1 MNVTRVTG
9 ITPQGSSNES
19 YNVKRVIR
27 SKKVAP
33 VVSLNVSMQRFLGSS
48 AILEND
54 ANNNLGE
61 CSICIPTNYF
71 DPQSV
76 DIACLMTE
84 GIDFKEFNDTPASMS
99 YYLANADW
107 SVGCPILE
115 GVKKYQQA
123 LAGDVTSF
131 DDEGTLASTNPGR
144 VATRMVYA
152 GSRFCKI
159 VKNEDGNLIGDCECC
174 MKSWA
179 TDAQAY

>member
-1 MNVTRVTG
+1 LVGVILFRLGCILNWWMNVTRVPG

-19 YNVKRVIR
+19 YNVNRVKG

-48 AILEND
+48 LPAILEND

-84 GIDFKEFNDTPASMS
+84 GIGFKEFNDTPASMPTT
-99 YYLANADW
+99 W
-107 SVGCPILE
+107 
-115 GVKKYQQA
+115 Q
-123 LAGDVTSF
+123 
-131 DDEGTLASTNPGR
+131 
-144 VATRMVYA
+144 M
-152 GSRFCKI
+152 
-159 VKNEDGNLIGDCECC
+159 LIGQ
-174 MKSWA
+174 WA
-179 TDAQAY
+179 VHYWKVSRNTSRPWLVMSHHLMTKVL

>member
-1 MNVTRVTG
+1 
-9 ITPQGSSNES
+9 
-19 YNVKRVIR
+19 
-27 SKKVAP
+27 
-33 VVSLNVSMQRFLGSS
+33 
-48 AILEND
+48 
-54 ANNNLGE
+54 
-61 CSICIPTNYF
+61 
-71 DPQSV
+71 
-76 DIACLMTE
+76 MTE
-84 GIDFKEFNDTPASMS
+84 GIAFKEFNDTPASML

-107 SVGCPILE
+107 SVGCPLLE

-174 MKSWA
+174 MKKLGYGCPGLLAVRNHHGLLKKSLEKLTMVVQSKNTA
-179 TDAQAY
+179 PHGEIANPAA